1 MKFPLFM
8 SAYNAGIAW
17 AVEGAQNIILM
28 TTAKFAI
35 MGSLTFKTILAK
47 GPQIKEKI
55 SPLLSDNG

>member
-1 MKFPLFM
+1 M

-28 TTAKFAI
+28 TTSKFAI

-55 SPLLSDNG
+55 SPQLSDNG